1 MVRYIY
7 GMHYLDHVALS
18 IFRNLS
24 WLTMKDRVRYF
35 KLSHVF
41 RIKTGTAPP
50 YLSQDFVSVSNLHTH
65 NTRGSNT
72 HNFSLSKRI
81 SLAPSSFLFTA
92 IKEWNSL
99 PAHIKQIDSESAFKL
114 RLKAHLLSNY
124 C

>member
-1 MVRYIY
+1 MLLLMIESLAAFCR
-7 GMHYLDHVALS
+7 HCPL
-18 IFRNLS
+18 LS
-24 WLTMKDRVRYF
+24 WLSD
-35 KLSHVF
+35 
-41 RIKTGTAPP
+41 
-50 YLSQDFVSVSNLHTH
+50 LHTH
-65 NTRGSNT
+65 KTRGSNT

-81 SLAPSSFLFTA
+81 LLAPSSFLFTA